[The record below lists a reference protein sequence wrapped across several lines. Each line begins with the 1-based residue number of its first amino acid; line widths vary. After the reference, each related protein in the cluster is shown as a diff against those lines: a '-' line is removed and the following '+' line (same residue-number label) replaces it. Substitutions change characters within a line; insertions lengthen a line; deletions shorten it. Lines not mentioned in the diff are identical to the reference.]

1 MSSFFPYLFPR
12 ALKLCKN
19 WCTLMHVGTSPCDFH
34 VTSMEK
40 RWPWNVYFIYFDI
53 FSYSLRNF
61 HDSKHT
67 YSKDLCSCEARRAI
81 SDLTDTAAW
90 NALEFEVILFIF
102 CLTLKEKKHCFPTV
116 WDDFNEAIQG
126 RKIFVREDREFGA
139 LVSHPLF
146 YISYLFLFFIHFA
159 FGKKVDES
167 LSKDWKPK
175 QFPRLRT

>member
-1 MSSFFPYLFPR
+1 MLRQWKKGGLETFISYIL
-12 ALKLCKN
+12 
-19 WCTLMHVGTSPCDFH
+19 
-34 VTSMEK
+34 
-40 RWPWNVYFIYFDI
+40 IYFHILSEISMIQSIRIPKI
-53 FSYSLRNF
+53 FVAVRLAELFQIWPTPQLGTLWSLKSYF
-61 HDSKHT
+61 
-67 YSKDLCSCEARRAI
+67 
-81 SDLTDTAAW
+81 
-90 NALEFEVILFIF
+90 FIF
-102 CLTLKEKKHCFPTV
+102 CLTLKEKKLCFPTV